1 VAHGEVPCG
10 IQRQCNPCRICC
22 NCVIGRGILK
32 STGCTP
38 GRVDE
43 GGNAGE
49 GLGSGCGH
57 AATVLSG
64 GVVAAAGAGSAG
76 AASAKSPIKIG
87 LVCSCTGP
95 LSGSVVDVPP
105 AYKAWVD
112 SVNARGG
119 INGHKVNLI
128 TKDDA
133 SNPTTSVAIVQG
145 FVTADHVVAIVDATT
160 NDAAWANYV
169 EQHKVPVVGMDTSTA
184 PYYTNPDFYPEG
196 QTEDSLFSGI
206 IQAVKQAGGPG
217 TKFALVYCAEAVQ
230 CQEGVAPLQA
240 AAKGIGE
247 SVVASLEVSASAP
260 SYTAQCLAAKQAGA
274 TVIFTADAQSVDEKI
289 IQDCYAQGYKP
300 KVVIDGEVLLPS
312 FKATAGI
319 NQATYFTVPNFPFF
333 VNTPA
338 IKTMNTAF
346 DKYAPGLR
354 KDVNYGEFSMEAWTA
369 GVLFETAAL
378 AGHLGANGKTPAAA
392 AVTNGLNSLNGET
405 LGGLVPPLHFVAG
418 QPHPI
423 DCWYWAVLKNG
434 KYSTP
439 LGLKPACATKS

>member
-1 VAHGEVPCG
+1 V
-10 IQRQCNPCRICC
+10 
-22 NCVIGRGILK
+22 L
-32 STGCTP
+32 
-38 GRVDE
+38 
-43 GGNAGE
+43 
-49 GLGSGCGH
+49 
-57 AATVLSG
+57 AAAVFSG
-64 GVVAAAGAGSAG
+64 GVAATAAAGSAG
-76 AASAKSPIKIG
+76 AATSSAPIKIG

-105 AYKAWVD
+105 AYKAWVS
-112 SVNARGG
+112 SVNASGG
-119 INGHKVNLI
+119 INGHKIDLI

-133 SNPTTSVAIVQG
+133 SNPTTSVAIVHT

-160 NDAAWANYV
+160 NDATWATYV
-169 EQHKVPVVGMDTSTA
+169 QQQNVPVVGMDTSSE
-184 PYYTNPDFYPEG
+184 PYFTNSDFYPEG

-217 TKFALVYCAEAVQ
+217 TKFALFYCAEAVQ

-274 TVIFTADAQSVDEKI
+274 TVIFTADSQQVDEKI

-312 FKATAGI
+312 FTTTPGI
-319 NQATYFTVPNFPFF
+319 DQATYFTVPNFPYF
-333 VNTPA
+333 VTTPA
-338 IKTMNTAF
+338 IKVMNKAF

-354 KDVNYGEFSMEAWTA
+354 KDVNYGEFSMEAWVA
-369 GVLFETAAL
+369 GEMFGAAAI
-378 AGHLGANGKTPAAA
+378 AGHLGANGKAPTAAA
-392 AVTNGLNSLNGET
+392 EITGLDSLNGTT

-418 QPHPI
+418 KPHPI

-439 LGLKPACATKS
+439 LGLKPACAKAS